1 MSLHDARV
9 DGPPPSRRLQGRNT
23 RAARVGWKPEGTGA
37 QPKAPVHSIGHY
49 IREASGFQSPS
60 SPFSLITV
68 DYWGR
73 LQMVTFVA
81 CTLGDDTAILVNMDQ
96 VRTLVR
102 DKRTGMTQVNFD
114 LDHVIAVKEDPTDI
128 QERIAAMR

>member
-1 MSLHDARV
+1 MYRARA
-9 DGPPPSRRLQGRNT
+9 G
-23 RAARVGWKPEGTGA
+23 K
-37 QPKAPVHSIGHY
+37 
-49 IREASGFQSPS
+49 
-60 SPFSLITV
+60 PFSFLVGIVSVMRAGPLITV
-68 DYWGR
+68 DYLGR

-102 DKRTGMTQVNFD
+102 DNRTGMTQVNFN
-114 LDHVIAVKEDPTDI
+114 LDHVIAVKENTTAI

>member
-37 QPKAPVHSIGHY
+37 QPKAP
-49 IREASGFQSPS
+49 FQSPS